1 MITLVQN
8 IQLRFYKNS
17 EDLRMFREEV
27 EIGVMWRV
35 QRAVMLSTN
44 QKRSLSCL
52 QPIRGDHGS
61 PFCLHQSEA
70 ITDHC
75 SACTNHIRS

>member
-17 EDLRMFREEV
+17 EDLRMFREQV
-27 EIGVMWRV
+27 EIGLCGACKEQVC
-35 QRAVMLSTN
+35 SP
-44 QKRSLSCL
+44 
-52 QPIRGDHGS
+52 PIRSDHGS
-61 PFCLHQSEA
+61 LFCLHQSHTIMK

-75 SACTNHIRS
+75 EKSP

>member
-44 QKRSLSCL
+44 QKRLL
-52 QPIRGDHGS
+52 
-61 PFCLHQSEA
+61 FCLHQSHTIMK

-75 SACTNHIRS
+75 EKSP